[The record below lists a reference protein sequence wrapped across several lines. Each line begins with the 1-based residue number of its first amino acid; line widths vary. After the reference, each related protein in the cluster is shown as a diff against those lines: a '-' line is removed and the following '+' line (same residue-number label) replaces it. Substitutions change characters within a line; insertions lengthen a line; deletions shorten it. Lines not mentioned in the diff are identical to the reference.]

1 MRADR
6 PTGSAGDGRAGAE
19 PMPTISFPSGAII
32 PDWSDVQSPAARAA
46 LGAAFD
52 AFIGRKWHGL
62 DETDDCVR
70 RAVLDLYP
78 ATGKGPGLR
87 EIALITGLAVERV
100 AGSLRRLADR
110 DLLVLDADG
119 RIVRAYPF
127 SDSDTGHR
135 VELAV
140 VSIAAMC
147 AIDALGT
154 GAMLAQDTAIR
165 SSCRLCDRAV
175 EIGTRDRG
183 RALAAASPGEAVVWS
198 GMLYGGACAAT
209 SLCTVQAFFC
219 SDEHL
224 ERWRTS
230 GPASGASGF
239 RLSLE
244 EAFQVGRAI
253 FAAMLSPSKAAS
265 EPATSARGSP

>member
-1 MRADR
+1 
-6 PTGSAGDGRAGAE
+6 
-19 PMPTISFPSGAII
+19 MPTTSFPCGAII

-52 AFIGRKWHGL
+52 TFIGRKWHGL

-70 RAVLDLYP
+70 RAVLDLYA
-78 ATGKGPGLR
+78 ATGKGPGVR
-87 EIALITGLAVERV
+87 EIALITGLAAERV

-110 DLLVLDADG
+110 DLVVLDADG
-119 RIVRAYPF
+119 RIAGAYPF

-135 VELAV
+135 VELPA

-147 AIDALGT
+147 AIDALGM

-165 SSCRLCDRAV
+165 SSCRLCGGAV

-183 RALAAASPGEAVVWS
+183 RNLVVVSPAGAVVWS
-198 GMLYGGACAAT
+198 GILYGGGGAAT
-209 SLCTVQAFFC
+209 SLCTAQAFFC
-219 SDEHL
+219 SDGHL
-224 ERWRTS
+224 ERWRAS
-230 GPASGASGF
+230 GPAGGASGF

-253 FAAMLSPSKAAS
+253 FAPMLLAPNVAAS
-265 EPATSARGSP
+265 EPTTSARGSP

>member
-1 MRADR
+1 M
-6 PTGSAGDGRAGAE
+6 
-19 PMPTISFPSGAII
+19 
-32 PDWSDVQSPAARAA
+32 
-46 LGAAFD
+46 AFD
-52 AFIGRKWHGL
+52 AFIGCKWRGL
-62 DETDDCVR
+62 DETDDRVR
-70 RAVLDLYP
+70 RAVHDLYP

-87 EIALITGLAVERV
+87 EIALIAGLAAERV

-110 DLLVLDADG
+110 DLLVLDEDG
-119 RIVRAYPF
+119 RVVGAYPF
-127 SDSDTGHR
+127 SDSDTGHC
-135 VELAV
+135 VELPV

-147 AIDALGT
+147 AIDALGM

-165 SSCRLCDRAV
+165 SSCRLCGRAV
-175 EIGTRDRG
+175 DIGTRDRG
-183 RALAAASPGEAVVWS
+183 RTLAAASPEEAVVWS

-224 ERWRTS
+224 ERWRAR
-230 GPASGASGF
+230 GPAGGASGF

-244 EAFQVGRAI
+244 EAFQFGRAI
-253 FAAMLSPSKAAS
+253 FAPMLSPSKAAF